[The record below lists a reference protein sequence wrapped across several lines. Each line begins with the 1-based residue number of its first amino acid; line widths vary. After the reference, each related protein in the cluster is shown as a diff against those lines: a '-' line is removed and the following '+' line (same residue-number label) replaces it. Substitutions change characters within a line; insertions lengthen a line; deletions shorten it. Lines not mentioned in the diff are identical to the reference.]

1 MKALSLA
8 TLGSLAATL
17 AVARDCP
24 IESDCIQKACTD
36 FHITDQVMGLYGP
49 MERMLGATCED
60 RHGTKVFT
68 WLDLD
73 LCITNSHGTMY
84 WSYMG
89 NFMCG
94 DCKVLPRKDNEA
106 VILECKCRD
115 NVNRGTINLS
125 EGIWQ
130 YNGRIGCYKEE
141 GALVPISPV
150 KKKRS
155 NEPETFTL
163 PYPVGQ
169 TLDDVPQSVEQRT
182 VKLSFPVGQTADK
195 IPHPVEQAGDGSAHG
210 PPRTLDTPDRYIDV
224 TNERRSE
231 EPRALELPR
240 DDNAPFGDDDSQEE
254 PAYDDGNGKR
264 SEEGHA
270 EHISKPG
277 RSFRQF

>member
-1 MKALSLA
+1 MKALPLA
-8 TLGSLAATL
+8 ALGSLAATL

-24 IESDCIQKACTD
+24 VESDCIQKVCTD

-60 RHGTKVFT
+60 LHGTKVFT

-89 NFMCG
+89 NFRCS

-163 PYPVGQ
+163 PYP
-169 TLDDVPQSVEQRT
+169 T
-182 VKLSFPVGQTADK
+182 VDK

-210 PPRTLDTPDRYIDV
+210 PPRTPDTPDRYIDV

>member
-8 TLGSLAATL
+8 ALGSLATTL
-17 AVARDCP
+17 VVARDCP
-24 IESDCIQKACTD
+24 VESECIQKVCTD
-36 FHITDQVMGLYGP
+36 IHITDQVKGIYGP

-60 RHGTKVFT
+60 LHGTKVFT

-84 WSYMG
+84 WSYM
-89 NFMCG
+89 
-94 DCKVLPRKDNEA
+94 
-106 VILECKCRD
+106 D

-130 YNGRIGCYKEE
+130 YNGRIGCYKDE
-141 GALVPISPV
+141 GGLVPISPV

-182 VKLSFPVGQTADK
+182 VKLPFPVGKTVDK
-195 IPHPVEQAGDGSAHG
+195 NPHPVEQPGDGSAHG
-210 PPRTLDTPDRYIDV
+210 PPRTPDTPDRYIDE
-224 TNERRSE
+224 TNERRSN
-231 EPRALELPR
+231 EPRVLEFPR
-240 DDNAPFGDDDSQEE
+240 DDNTPFGDDDSQEE
-254 PAYDDGNGKR
+254 PAYDDVNGKR
-264 SEEGHA
+264 SEESHA
-270 EHISKPG
+270 EHISERG
-277 RSFRQF
+277 RSFRKF